1 MGLINIIPQDSLPE
15 NPGVNQLIDAG
26 TGALSVSSGA
36 VTIGDALGSPAIIT
50 YTATTGSLP
59 SDQEIFDLWAPV
71 VGAANGAAGPAIV
84 APRIVASNDD
94 VLYPSIS

>member
-15 NPGVNQLIDAG
+15 NPGVNQLVDSG
-26 TGALSVSSGA
+26 TGALSV
-36 VTIGDALGSPAIIT
+36 ALGTITLGDVNSPTTIT
-50 YTATTGSLP
+50 YTATTGDLP

-71 VGAANGAAGPAIV
+71 VGAANGAAGPAVV

>member
-15 NPGVNQLIDAG
+15 NPGVNQLIDSG
-26 TGALSVSSGA
+26 TGVLSIASGV
-36 VTIGDALGSPAIIT
+36 VTLGSNTIT

-71 VGAANGAAGPAIV
+71 VGAANGAAGPATV

-94 VLYPSIS
+94 VLYPALGGA

>member
-26 TGALSVSSGA
+26 TGALSVASGVVSLGDTNGTP
-36 VTIGDALGSPAIIT
+36 VTIT
-50 YTATTGSLP
+50 YTATTGTLP
-59 SDQEIFDLWAPV
+59 TDQEIFDLWAPV
-71 VGAANGAAGPAIV
+71 VGAANGAVGPAIV